1 MERFLE
7 RRANCDVINA
17 RCDGFGQ
24 TCTDI
29 VIAHLLQQDDIRIN
43 RPQNIGGFLDALFLL
58 RCRRLFYR
66 AVRKPLKVPSRASD
80 RLSSAVFRNQ

>member
-1 MERFLE
+1 M
-7 RRANCDVINA
+7 INA
-17 RCDGFGQ
+17 RRDGFAEAR
-24 TCTDI
+24 TDI
-29 VIAHLLQQDDIRIN
+29 VIPDFLEQDDIRIN